1 MRARTLAAGAVLVLA
16 LPLVV
21 WAMPANAGTDRLPNL
36 RMAPLTDLHIVKTT
50 DGHKLLK
57 FSMTVVNVGTGA
69 FEVLGTRPDSSSTSW
84 TVSQRIYNDGGGS
97 RDVSSAAQLV
107 FGGDGHNHWHVR
119 DLESAELIRLDNGV
133 KVGTS
138 AKRGFCFWDNVAFRT
153 SLPGAPSN
161 FVYGPAGC
169 GTVASTQ
176 VDMGLSVGWGDEY
189 PATLPDQN
197 IDITGLTPGRYR
209 LQVTADTG
217 GNFVESNET
226 DNVTW
231 LDLQIKPNGQPH
243 IVGQGPS
250 A

>member
-1 MRARTLAAGAVLVLA
+1 MRTRTVLALAILVLA
-16 LPLVV
+16 LPLAVNV
-21 WAMPANAGTDRLPNL
+21 LPAHAAADRLPNL
-36 RMAPLTDLHIVKTT
+36 RMAPLTDIRVDKTA
-50 DGHKLLK
+50 DGRRLLK
-57 FSMTVVNVGTGA
+57 FSMTIVDVGTGA
-69 FEVLGTRPDSSSTSW
+69 FDVRATRADSTATSW
-84 TVSQRIYNDGGGS
+84 TVAQRVYDDAGGF
-97 RDVSSAAQLV
+97 RDVPTSTQLV
-107 FGGDGHNHWHVR
+107 FGGDGHNHWHIR
-119 DLESAELIRLDNGV
+119 DLESAELIRLDNGS

-169 GTVASTQ
+169 GTSPSTQ
-176 VDMGLSVGWGDEY
+176 VNMGLSVGWGDEY

-217 GNFVESNET
+217 GQFLESNDT
-226 DNVTW
+226 DNSTW
-231 LDLQIKPNGQPH
+231 LDLQIKGNGQPR
-243 IVGQGPS
+243 IVGRGPS

>member
-1 MRARTLAAGAVLVLA
+1 MRTRTLIAGAVLVLA
-16 LPLVV
+16 LPVVV
-21 WAMPANAGTDRLPNL
+21 WTVPARAAADQLPNL
-36 RMAPLTDLHIVKTT
+36 RMAPLTDLRIDKTP
-50 DGHKLLK
+50 DGRRLLR
-57 FSMTVVNVGTGA
+57 FSMTIVNVGTGA
-69 FEVLGTRPDSSSTSW
+69 FEVHATRADSTATTW
-84 TVSQRIYNDGGGS
+84 TVAQRVHDNAGGF
-97 RDVSSAAQLV
+97 RDVSAPTQLV
-107 FGGDGHNHWHVR
+107 FGGDGHNHWHIR